1 MTNVKSAQMDMFQ
14 MPTKQNVFA
23 QNAMVSAITFLYIL
37 QIVNFAG
44 QKKST
49 RALRLKGF
57 SGLFFLTLAYRIQP
71 LANENLSLMFLSK

>member
-44 QKKST
+44 QKNQL
-49 RALRLKGF
+49 AL
-57 SGLFFLTLAYRIQP
+57 
-71 LANENLSLMFLSK
+71 

>member
-57 SGLFFLTLAYRIQP
+57 SGLFFLTHHVLLIGSNNQ
-71 LANENLSLMFLSK
+71 F